1 MGKKIEFTQEELRTL
16 CSACMSY
23 GNTLLDIIKKIENCD
38 KAVDLLNDV
47 AGDSFKL
54 VQKIT
59 EYMEE

>member
-1 MGKKIEFTQEELRTL
+1 MGKKIEFTQKELRTL

-38 KAVDLLNDV
+38 KAADLLNDV

-54 VQKIT
+54 ASKIT